1 MGNGHKWKNKD
12 YLTLMLY
19 VLFRELGLNCC
30 FGNRKFVRNTSPE
43 TSLLLSNQLPCQQR
57 ALLSLRHLSLGEEV

>member
-19 VLFRELGLNCC
+19 VLFRELGLSCC
-30 FGNRKFVRNTSPE
+30 FGNGKILRNTSPE
-43 TSLLLSNQLPCQQR
+43 TILLLSNQLPFQQR
-57 ALLSLRHLSLGEEV
+57 ALLSLRHFSLGEEV